1 MQSTSCE
8 MLGWMKH
15 KLESRLLREISITSD
30 MQWHHPYG
38 RKLRGTKEPLDE
50 SERGEW
56 ISWLKTQHSKNE
68 DHGIWSHHFMANRW
82 GNNGNNERLYL
93 GSKITAGDFAV
104 MVTAVM
110 KLKDT
115 LWKKSYDKP
124 RQHIKKQR
132 HFFANKGPSSQSYGF
147 SSSHVWMWELDH
159 KEGWVL
165 KNWCF
170 WTVML
175 EIQPFNPK
183 GNQSW
188 VFTGRTDAEAEAP
201 ILWPPEAKGQLIR
214 KDSDAW
220 KDWRQEEKGSI
231 EPRWLDG
238 ITDSMDRSFSKLW
251 ERVKD
256 WIAWPA
262 AVHGVAESQTLL
274 YDWTTAICN

>member
-1 MQSTSCE
+1 
-8 MLGWMKH
+8 
-15 KLESRLLREISITSD
+15 
-30 MQWHHPYG
+30 
-38 RKLRGTKEPLDE
+38 
-50 SERGEW
+50 
-56 ISWLKTQHSKNE
+56 
-68 DHGIWSHHFMANRW
+68 MANRW

-124 RQHIKKQR
+124 RQHIKKQSH
-132 HFFANKGPSSQSYGF
+132 HFADKDLNNQSYGF
-147 SSSHVWMWELDH
+147 PSSYVWMWEFDP
-159 KEGWVL
+159 KESWTL